1 MEWQKNEYL
10 VSNDQT
16 LLQIEKIEA
25 WISESYWAKGRSR
38 KIIEKSIQHSLCF
51 GLYDQDGRQI
61 GFARVITDQAV
72 FSWIMDVIIDQ
83 EYRGRGLG
91 KFLVECIISHP
102 AIKKTKMGLA
112 TKDAHDLYRQ
122 FGFETEE
129 CMRRPL
135 I

>member
-1 MEWQKNEYL
+1 MEWQKNEYH
-10 VSNDQT
+10 VSDDQT

-38 KIIEKSIQHSLCF
+38 KVIEESIKHSLSF
-51 GLYDQDGRQI
+51 GLYDQNGRQI

-72 FSWIMDVIIDQ
+72 FSWIMDVIIDE

-102 AIKKTKMGLA
+102 TIKNTKMGLA
-112 TKDAHDLYRQ
+112 TKDAHNLYRQ

-129 CMRRPL
+129 YMRRPL

>member
-10 VSNDQT
+10 VSDDQT
-16 LLQIEKIEA
+16 LLQIEKIEG

-38 KIIEKSIQHSLCF
+38 KVIEESIQHSLCF
-51 GLYDQDGRQI
+51 GLYGQNGRQI

-91 KFLVECIISHP
+91 KFIVECIISHP
-102 AIKKTKMGLA
+102 AIKNTKMGLA

-122 FGFETEE
+122 FGFEIEE

>member
-1 MEWQKNEYL
+1 MEWQKKEYL
-10 VSNDQT
+10 VSDDQT

-25 WISESYWAKGRSR
+25 WISESYWAKGRSG
-38 KIIEKSIQHSLCF
+38 KVIEESIQHSLCF
-51 GLYDQDGRQI
+51 GLYGQNGRQI

-91 KFLVECIISHP
+91 KFLVECIIIHP
-102 AIKKTKMGLA
+102 AIKNTKMGLA